1 MVVEGIKH
9 KKPPTFGHLPVDRA
23 RKLKKSWVESKKIK
37 SQWKAQKKRE
47 GFLQRRGE
55 APSDGDPPPA
65 HNEKRGSIDEEK
77 SHIPQASRSPPKDQ
91 ESHSDTHPSKAF
103 ERKQR
108 QASNTSADGR
118 ISLRDLTRQAYSRD
132 SLHTYKANPK
142 RHDTKPSRGDNL
154 QRGSAGGGRSTS
166 FGDRGREKGQPN
178 MKFRM
183 TAMLEKIKRDF
194 T

>member
-1 MVVEGIKH
+1 MVVEGTKH
-9 KKPPTFGHLPVDRA
+9 KKPPTFGHLPVNRA

-47 GFLQRRGE
+47 DLLQRRGE
-55 APSDGDPPPA
+55 ALSDGDAPPA
-65 HNEKRGSIDEEK
+65 HNKKRSSVDEEK
-77 SHIPQASRSPPKDQ
+77 SHTPQASP
-91 ESHSDTHPSKAF
+91 
-103 ERKQR
+103 
-108 QASNTSADGR
+108 SNTSADGR

-142 RHDTKPSRGDNL
+142 RHDTKPSRGGNS

-166 FGDRGREKGQPN
+166 FGDRDREKGQPN